1 MKKFLVTIV
10 SAMSFAATLPALAGP
25 DWQIIE
31 HGRKV
36 KAERMRQ
43 EQARRAQENPQKNS
57 QQSGNQTS
65 KEQMIKK
72 CKEMMSKSK
81 AQPERQ

>member
-1 MKKFLVTIV
+1 MKKFLVTVV
-10 SAMSFAATLPALAGP
+10 SAMSFAATLPAFAGP

-43 EQARRAQENPQKNS
+43 EQARRAQEKSQENPK
-57 QQSGNQTS
+57 QSGSKTG
-65 KEQMIKK
+65 KEQMMKE
-72 CKEMMSKSK
+72 CMEMMNKSK
-81 AQPERQ
+81 EQPERQ

>member
-1 MKKFLVTIV
+1 MKKFLVTVV
-10 SAMSFAATLPALAGP
+10 SAMSFAATLPAFAGP

-43 EQARRAQENPQKNS
+43 EQARRAQENPK
-57 QQSGNQTS
+57 QSGSKTGKEQMMKECIEMMNKS
-65 KEQMIKK
+65 KEQ
-72 CKEMMSKSK
+72 
-81 AQPERQ
+81 PEH